1 MNRVRDGLI
10 VFVAAVIV
18 LHVVWAAMVPL
29 LVLAIV
35 LLIAVALLG
44 MIF

>member
-1 MNRVRDGLI
+1 VNRVRDGLI

-18 LHVVWAAMVPL
+18 LHVVWGAIAPL

-35 LLIAVALLG
+35 LLIAVLLLG
-44 MIF
+44 AIF